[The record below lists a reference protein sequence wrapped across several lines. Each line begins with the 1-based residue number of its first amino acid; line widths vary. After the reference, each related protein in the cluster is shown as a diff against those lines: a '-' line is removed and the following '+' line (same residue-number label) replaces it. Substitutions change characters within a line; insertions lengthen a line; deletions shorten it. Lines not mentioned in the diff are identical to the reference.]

1 VLGYLSGLVKSV
13 VICCV
18 CRKGAQ
24 GTADACVNQKII
36 IADSEE
42 RNYMSNKYN
51 IKTVEIQYN
60 GNKEQFDKFLENV
73 LREYISED
81 KISPDTQTEKSA

>member
-1 VLGYLSGLVKSV
+1 MRVS
-13 VICCV
+13 
-18 CRKGAQ
+18 
-24 GTADACVNQKII
+24 TKII

-42 RNYMSNKYN
+42 RSYMSNKYN

>member
-1 VLGYLSGLVKSV
+1 M
-13 VICCV
+13 C
-18 CRKGAQ
+18 Q
-24 GTADACVNQKII
+24 QKII

-51 IKTVEIQYN
+51 IKTVEIHYN
-60 GNKEQFDKFLENV
+60 GNEEQFDKFLENV

>member
-1 VLGYLSGLVKSV
+1 
-13 VICCV
+13 
-18 CRKGAQ
+18 
-24 GTADACVNQKII
+24 
-36 IADSEE
+36 
-42 RNYMSNKYN
+42 MSNNYN

-60 GNKEQFDKFLENV
+60 GNEEQFDKFLENV

>member
-1 VLGYLSGLVKSV
+1 
-13 VICCV
+13 
-18 CRKGAQ
+18 
-24 GTADACVNQKII
+24 
-36 IADSEE
+36 
-42 RNYMSNKYN
+42 MSNKYN